1 MTTKVIDGKKMV
13 EVPFTITY
21 NLCIEEHQYLQY
33 VTGGIPLDIM
43 AQAGKETLLGVLKPR
58 MDEINENWSVTMI
71 EVAQ

>member
-21 NLCIEEHQYLQY
+21 NLCIEEHQYLMY
-33 VTGGIPLDIM
+33 ATSGLSVDTM
-43 AQAGKETLLGVLKPR
+43 AQAGKETLLDVIKPR

>member
-1 MTTKVIDGKKMV
+1 MTTKVVDGVKMV
-13 EVPFTITY
+13 EIPFTITF
-21 NLCIEEHQYLQY
+21 NVLVEEHNYLMY
-33 VTGGIPLDIM
+33 ATSGISVEAM